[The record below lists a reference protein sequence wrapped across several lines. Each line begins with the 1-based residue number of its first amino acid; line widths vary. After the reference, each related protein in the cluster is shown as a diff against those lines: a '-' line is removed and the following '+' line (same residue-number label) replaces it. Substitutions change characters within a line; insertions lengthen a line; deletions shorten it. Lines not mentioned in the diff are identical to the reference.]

1 MNTTFTAVE
10 SSQIAGYQYDA
21 KSSTLRIKFIRGG
34 VYEYQGVEPQVIE
47 QVFVN
52 SSSVG
57 SAFTSTIKKNPS
69 KYPFTK
75 VG

>member
-21 KSSTLRIKFIRGG
+21 RTSTLRVKFNRGG
-34 VYEYQGVEPQVIE
+34 VYEYQGVEPQVVE
-47 QVFVN
+47 HVFVTA
-52 SSSVG
+52 SSVG
-57 SAFTSTIKKNPS
+57 SAFSGTIKQNPS

-75 VG
+75 IG